1 MTNTQKKPDQEMI
14 AILVT
19 IPKDWVQ
26 QIDVIADFYCKSR
39 MTFIRDFINDGI
51 RNTTDKYQAAY
62 KELKVM
68 DRIFDEMTQK
78 AAKMKAEQE
87 SRKSGW

>member
-1 MTNTQKKPDQEMI
+1 MTNTQKKPAQEMI

-39 MTFIRDFINDGI
+39 MTFIRDFIHEGI
-51 RNTTDKYQAAY
+51 KNTTNKYQAAY
-62 KELKVM
+62 QELKEM

-78 AAKMKAEQE
+78 SAKMKAEQE